1 MVNVIIEAVKLT
13 IDVTMSIRDFI
24 ISIFPLLLSMFLIY
38 AIRRILSSAK
48 LLFYRFFHYF
58 IYEKAPRYTSA
69 IMKEN
74 TNAILNNTLNERE
87 YNRRRAALP

>member
-24 ISIFPLLLSMFLIY
+24 ISIFPHLLSIFLLY
-38 AIRRILSSAK
+38 VVRRDLLSAK
-48 LLFYRFFHYF
+48 LLFLSFFPLFY
-58 IYEKAPRYTSA
+58 IWRNTPCASA